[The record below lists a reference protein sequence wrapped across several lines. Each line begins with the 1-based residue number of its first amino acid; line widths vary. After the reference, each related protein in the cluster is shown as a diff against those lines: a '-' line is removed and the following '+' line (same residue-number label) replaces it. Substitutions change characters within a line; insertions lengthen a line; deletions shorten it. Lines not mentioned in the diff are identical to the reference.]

1 MSELPEIKM
10 KKLREIVLTTIL
22 IIFVLFALA
31 EAIVPLL
38 HYLGFHVGHPS
49 VSHFG
54 RWPLVVFYALLFGFF
69 VLAFAFPQ
77 DRKEW
82 RSAGLMQGFIIALY
96 YEMYGFPL
104 TVYVL
109 SSYLGFNLTPSHGS
123 GHVLAVVFT
132 PFMNRA
138 LAEIL
143 VMMLSNL
150 IIISAALLVYFGWR
164 KVYYSPDKLVTDG
177 LYKFLRHPQYLGFL
191 MITVAL
197 LIHWP
202 TLITL
207 LMWPVLL
214 FTYVKLAK
222 KEDQYL
228 LEKYGKLFMDY
239 KAKTSGFIPSFR

>member
-1 MSELPEIKM
+1 MVTLNM
-10 KKLREIVLTTIL
+10 KKLREITLTSIL

-38 HYLGFHVGHPS
+38 HYLGLHTGHPS

-54 RWPLVVFYALLFGFF
+54 RWSLVVFYALLFGFF

-82 RSAGLMQGFIIALY
+82 RSAGLLQGFIIALY

-109 SSYLGFNLTPSHGS
+109 SSYLGFNLLPSHSS

-132 PFMNRA
+132 PFVNQV

-143 VMMLSNL
+143 VMILSNL

-164 KVYYSPDKLVTDG
+164 KVYYSPDKLVTGG
-177 LYKFLRHPQYLGFL
+177 LYKFLRHPQYLGFI

-202 TLITL
+202 TILTV
-207 LMWPVLL
+207 LMWPIIL
-214 FTYVKLAK
+214 FTYIKLAK
-222 KEDQYL
+222 KEDNFLAQ
-228 LEKYGKLFMDY
+228 KYPQSFAEY
-239 KAKTSGFIPSFR
+239 KAQTPAFFPKLG